1 LKDFENVGEETL
13 IQGLQSDAC
22 DPGFNTLLR
31 KTLSVL
37 MVENGEEGIVRVSVM
52 LRYFD
57 LLMLL
62 YSTWFIHS
70 GCECYVTLQ
79 VEDKFVV
86 RGKVEITEKQT
97 FQNIS

>member
-1 LKDFENVGEETL
+1 VHAGNGSFGGCLKDFENVGEETL

-37 MVENGEEGIVRVSVM
+37 LEENGEEGIVRVSVM
-52 LRYFD
+52 LRYFN

-70 GCECYVTLQ
+70 GCECYMTLR

-86 RGKVEITEKQT
+86 LRG
-97 FQNIS
+97 